1 MIIGDDDEV
10 RSGLTDRWMRS
21 PCSKL
26 KGSSV
31 KGYEIEANNI
41 SHYYVNY
48 FCLMEKE
55 GK

>member
-1 MIIGDDDEV
+1 MMVIFPLLYHK
-10 RSGLTDRWMRS
+10 SKLKYY
-21 PCSKL
+21 CSKL